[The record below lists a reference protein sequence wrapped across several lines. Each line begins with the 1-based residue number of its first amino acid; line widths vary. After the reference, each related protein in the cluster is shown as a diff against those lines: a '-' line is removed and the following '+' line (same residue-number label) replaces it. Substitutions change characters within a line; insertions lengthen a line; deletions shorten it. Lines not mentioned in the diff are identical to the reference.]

1 MSGPMPQNTKNKA
14 LLKKEIPMNRNAT
27 FRMVIAAGL
36 VASLLSACN
45 TVKGAGRDVESV
57 GKAAERAID

>member
-1 MSGPMPQNTKNKA
+1 M
-14 LLKKEIPMNRNAT
+14 KKEIPMKRNVSL
-27 FRMVIAAGL
+27 RIVVAASL

-45 TVKGAGRDVESV
+45 TVKGAGQDVESV